1 MKWIRWSIA
10 LTFLAQGCA
19 SVKVVRVDPTRVDAA
34 FNDPQKA
41 ETSGVLFYRPR
52 PYLMVTEAPP
62 PKDQSPSG
70 GTQAS
75 RSDMSSQDKTPPPGT
90 QQLSVQI
97 VWLPDYSQ
105 EFEIQAHPGL
115 GSVTMNP
122 TLKDGWNLAGL
133 SATMDSKTAELITA
147 ATGLAKAFPF
157 AALKAGEQRPYCPGL
172 YPINA
177 DRSTGLITGVADPV
191 VVFGDR
197 KRCDPLK

>member
-1 MKWIRWSIA
+1 MAWLRW
-10 LTFLAQGCA
+10 TLAFTCLLSGCA
-19 SVKVVRVDPTRVDAA
+19 SVKVVRVDPSKVDAA
-34 FNDPQKA
+34 YNDGQRV

-62 PKDQSPSG
+62 PKDSQPLG
-70 GTQAS
+70 GAPIA
-75 RSDMSSQDKTPPPGT
+75 RLDMNSQDKPTQPEA

-105 EFEIQAHPGL
+105 EFEIRAHPGL

-147 ATGLAKAFPF
+147 ATGLAKAFPMGP
-157 AALKAGEQRPYCPGL
+157 LKSGAQKPYCAGL
-172 YPINA
+172 YPLKF
-177 DRSTGLITGVADPV
+177 DRSSGLITGVANPV
-191 VVFGDR
+191 VVLTCPPF
-197 KRCDPLK
+197 LVQS

>member
-1 MKWIRWSIA
+1 MAWLRWTIA
-10 LTFLAQGCA
+10 LTCLLAGCA
-19 SVKVVRVDPTRVDAA
+19 SVKVVRVDPSKVDAA
-34 FNDPQKA
+34 YNDPQKA

-62 PKDQSPSG
+62 PKDQ
-70 GTQAS
+70 
-75 RSDMSSQDKTPPPGT
+75 PPPGGT
-90 QQLSVQI
+90 STSRLDMNNQDKAAQPAAQQLSVQI
-97 VWLPDYSQ
+97 VWLPDYNQ

-147 ATGLAKAFPF
+147 ATGLAKAFPL
-157 AALKAGEQRPYCPGL
+157 AAMKAGEQKPYCPGL

-177 DRSTGLITGVADPV
+177 DRSTGLITGVAAPV
-191 VVFGDR
+191 IVFGDR
-197 KRCDPLK
+197 NQCTPLK